1 MKRSIRKIWR
11 MLPPAIRLQIVRT
24 TQRKFTVSAAALIR
38 NDSGEVLLL
47 NHVLRPL
54 SGWGLPGGFVDKG
67 EQPEETIRRE
77 VMEETGI
84 RLADLSML
92 RVRTVN
98 KHIEVLFTAVA
109 AGEPSVMSREIFELG
124 WFSPGRLPDEMSTA
138 QKTIIKEVFGAV
150 N

>member
-1 MKRSIRKIWR
+1 M
-11 MLPPAIRLQIVRT
+11 
-24 TQRKFTVSAAALIR
+24 IR

-54 SGWGLPGGFVDKG
+54 SGWGLPGGFVGKG

-84 RLADLSML
+84 KLAELAL
-92 RVRTVN
+92 LTVRAVN
-98 KHIEVLFTAVA
+98 EHIEVLFTASA

-124 WFSPGRLPDEMSTA
+124 WFSPDQLPDEMSTA
-138 QKTIIKEVFGAV
+138 QKNIIKEVFGAM